1 MAKCLE
7 CDAEIEVPAD
17 TEPGEILDCP
27 DCGTEFEV
35 KRVSP
40 LELAP
45 APKEEEDWGE

>member
-7 CDAEIEVPAD
+7 CDADIILDD
-17 TEPGEILDCP
+17 TVEEGEIVDCP

-35 KRVSP
+35 KATSP
-40 LELAP
+40 ATLAY